1 MKPNFR
7 ISGGQSV
14 AVSLAALI
22 VCSGFVT
29 TAATAGGGD
38 VAAGL
43 LGGLAVGAVM
53 GSAVAHFSIA
63 LLPRSCMATWMI
75 RDGLFA
81 SLAPLDLLC

>member
-7 ISGGQSV
+7 ISGGQSL

-29 TAATAGGGD
+29 TPATAGGGD

-43 LGGLAVGAVM
+43 AVRWVAIAIQMTFWVMLAIVAAVYVFDHPGEAIM
-53 GSAVAHFSIA
+53 NPEA
-63 LLPRSCMATWMI
+63 LS
-75 RDGLFA
+75 
-81 SLAPLDLLC
+81 

>member
-7 ISGGQSV
+7 ISGGQSL

-29 TAATAGGGD
+29 TPATAGGGD

-43 LGGLAVGAVM
+43 AVRWVAIAIQMTFWVMLAIVAAVYVFDHPGEAIM
-53 GSAVAHFSIA
+53 N
-63 LLPRSCMATWMI
+63 PE
-75 RDGLFA
+75 A
-81 SLAPLDLLC
+81 S